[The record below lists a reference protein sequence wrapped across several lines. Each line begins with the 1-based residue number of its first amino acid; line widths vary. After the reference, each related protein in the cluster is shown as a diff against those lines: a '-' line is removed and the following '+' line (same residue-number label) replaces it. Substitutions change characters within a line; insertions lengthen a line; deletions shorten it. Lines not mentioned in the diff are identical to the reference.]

1 MPSSLESF
9 LVWPVMLEG
18 SLFGVFAMVML
29 VRAAWIPARVRRL
42 SARLDSARDALFAYL
57 TDPSARRDPVL
68 DQLERL
74 PQPQQLALLGGLS
87 RQLDGL
93 ERVRLEALASSLG
106 LLDAAVAA
114 CSSPTWWKRLQGVRT
129 LLLLGSPTSI
139 PLDMVRDSHALVRA
153 EAVRRWSNTPIEGI
167 PHLLALLDDATPVGR
182 FAVQDALLRI
192 GSPVA
197 KALGDHL
204 VKADSRGLTAAIEVA
219 ARLADSSHLKPGL
232 ALSRHALAEVR
243 VASAGL
249 LGALGGA
256 ESRERLLQMLADES
270 PAVREAT
277 LSALAGMGEWSVAPT
292 VSRLLLDPEW
302 SVRRRAALSLAHFG
316 SAGKLYL
323 LKASETQ
330 GVAGE
335 MARYALS
342 LPDSALEAS

>member
-1 MPSSLESF
+1 MPSNLESW
-9 LVWPVMLEG
+9 LVWPVLLES
-18 SLFGVFAMVML
+18 SLFGFFALIML

-68 DQLERL
+68 EQLERL

-106 LLDAAVAA
+106 LVDAAVAA
-114 CSSPTWWKRLQGVRT
+114 CASDTWWKRLQGVRT
-129 LLLLGSPTSI
+129 LLLLGSPSSI
-139 PLDMVRDSHALVRA
+139 PFEMVRDPHALVRA
-153 EAVRRWSNTPIEGI
+153 EAVRRWANTPIEGI
-167 PHLLALLDDATPVGR
+167 PHLLALLDDPTPVGR

-192 GSPVA
+192 GSPVTR
-197 KALGDHL
+197 ALGEHL
-204 VKADSRGLTAAIEVA
+204 VKARPLGLTAAIEVA

-232 ALSRHALAEVR
+232 ALSYYETFEVR
-243 VASAGL
+243 AAAAGL

-256 ESRERLLQMLADES
+256 ESRERLLHMLEDQS
-270 PAVREAT
+270 SLVREAT

-292 VSRLLLDPEW
+292 VARLLRDDEW

-323 LKASETQ
+323 MKASEEP
-330 GVAGE
+330 GPAGE